1 MYRIINHKAIQ
12 EYFERV
18 AEWFEQDGS
27 VFLIGET
34 TQVIEGCR
42 EWTTGIDFYSSVRS
56 SDRKAFNDAVL
67 KVARE
72 MDIPVSDEFPGDLIP
87 LPDGYEERTRALS
100 NTSWTRSL
108 RLDVSHFDPYA
119 ACYRCIARGDEPD
132 YQVVLTYLESGWV
145 TEEGLATH
153 LALLLPKFNYKT
165 IQQDPAEFRRKYA
178 GVIQMWRS
186 RKQTQAPRQSR
197 GL

>member
-1 MYRIINHKAIQ
+1 
-12 EYFERV
+12 
-18 AEWFEQDGS
+18 
-27 VFLIGET
+27 
-34 TQVIEGCR
+34 
-42 EWTTGIDFYSSVRS
+42 
-56 SDRKAFNDAVL
+56 
-67 KVARE
+67 
-72 MDIPVSDEFPGDLIP
+72 MDIPVSDVVPGDLLP
-87 LPDGYEERTRALS
+87 LPVGYEERTRALS

-145 TEEGLATH
+145 TEDGLAMY
-153 LALLLPKFNYKT
+153 LDLLLPKFNYKT